1 MTDEKSNK
9 EILTLVRLLDDPD
22 NKILKQIEN
31 KLLSYG
37 VEAVKTLEN
46 AWENS
51 DDNTIQK
58 KLENIIHKILFQN
71 TITNFKDWI
80 EDDEDNL
87 LKGYLLVTQ
96 YQYPELDG
104 KKIQDQIDKIRQDV
118 WLELN
123 DNLTGL
129 EKIKVLNHILFEI
142 YKFKANISDSQSLQ
156 NFYLNNVLDSK
167 KGNHLSLSLVYLIIA
182 QNLELPL
189 YGVNLPEH
197 FILAYTKKVMNKN
210 FSFEQD
216 NEVLFYLN
224 PFKKG
229 AVFTKNEISLF
240 LSQLKLTPDK
250 TFFQPCDNKMIIK
263 RLLLELIEIY
273 NNSGEINKV
282 DDIEIMLKILEK

>member
-22 NKILKQIEN
+22 EKILKEIEN

-37 VEAVKTLEN
+37 VEAIKTLEN

-51 DDNTIQK
+51 DDNIIQK
-58 KLENIIHKILFQN
+58 KLENIIHKLLFQN
-71 TITNFKDWI
+71 TVNNLKDWI
-80 EDDEDNL
+80 KNDEENL

-96 YQYPELDG
+96 YQYPELDE
-104 KKIQDQIDKIRQDV
+104 KKIHEQIDKIKQDV

-156 NFYLNNVLDSK
+156 NFYLNNILETK

-182 QNLELPL
+182 QYLELPL

-197 FILAYTKKVMNKN
+197 FILAYTKKFINQN
-210 FSFEQD
+210 FLFEED

-229 AVFTKNEISLF
+229 AVFTKNEITLF
-240 LSQLKLTPDK
+240 LNQLKLTPDK

-263 RLLLELIEIY
+263 RLLMELIEIY
-273 NNSGEINKV
+273 NTAGEINKV
-282 DDIEIMLKILEK
+282 DDIEIMLKIFEK